1 MKSLILSRLWMLI
14 GIIILTTGQAW
25 AHTTGSTSGSTT
37 TQKVFTS
44 IKELRDGANGKSL
57 SDVVIQ
63 FEATNPAT
71 VVAVMTKQDPDIE
84 DKKFI
89 NSFFIVDNKSS
100 DGYYYGLWVSPNDI
114 KDGYKLPT
122 DLAIGS
128 KFTGAIIGDYSEGTS
143 GIPYFGSIHKT
154 KNIDGTNYST
164 TFHIDNTGV
173 ASADGTKPADY
184 PFNEVKDVYTIANNN
199 PADGNT
205 ATASYGK
212 YLNTIIKVP
221 GTIKKASDNENNTE
235 FYLVQDEKTGTS
247 KADMNNRIYFNSSQL
262 EGINLDDYVG
272 TSGTFEG
279 ILVKRND
286 SESKL
291 IVLKGDFFKV
301 NKIYLDENDAE
312 GRVEYLA
319 SQGAFDG
326 EVDVYVHRTNLVNKA
341 GAWNTICL
349 PFDLTKEEF
358 KNAFGCELTAL
369 AKPTTTSS
377 ETVQQWAGQVNEGV
391 LAFTKLPDTGLTIK
405 AGVPYLMQAS
415 GMQTACL
422 TTIPGAENMEPETLI
437 GKESTYYTHIGE
449 KLISVVPPYEVKASY
464 SDNIVNGDFYFRGL
478 YGRKKY
484 TEDADGKLTTTL
496 IADNG
501 SQKYQYISTAAGN
514 YLKYLPSGSSLQF
527 NGMRAYFYFPNW
539 NAANN
544 NAAQAAN
551 NNTNAKIH
559 VAVMAAST
567 TGISNIPAEEASKQ
581 AEVYNLSGQRVDASY
596 KGIVVRNGRK
606 YLRK

>member
-14 GIIILTTGQAW
+14 SIIILTTGQAW
-25 AHTTGSTSGSTT
+25 ALTTGSTT

-44 IKELRDGANGKSL
+44 IKELRDAAQTISGKTL
-57 SDVVIQ
+57 ADVVIQ
-63 FEATNPAT
+63 FNEAT
-71 VVAVMTKQDPDIE
+71 VVAVMKNEDEKIKPTK
-84 DKKFI
+84 FV
-89 NSFFIVDNKSS
+89 NSFFVVDNSN
-100 DGYYYGLWVSPNDI
+100 YGLWISPNDE
-114 KDGYKLPT
+114 KGKNLFPEWN
-122 DLAIGS
+122 LAIGS
-128 KFTGAIIGDYSEGTS
+128 KITGSIIGDYNEGEK
-143 GIPYFGSIHKT
+143 GMPYFGSLL
-154 KNIDGTNYST
+154 NSVAIDGTSYQT
-164 TFHIDNTGV
+164 TLTINRDGE
-173 ASADGTKPADY
+173 ASGTKKAVFPCTKVD
-184 PFNEVKDVYTIANNN
+184 DVNTIAKNNV
-199 PADGNT
+199 ADGNT
-205 ATASYGK
+205 VNASYGP
-212 YLNTIIKVP
+212 YLNTIIQVP
-221 GTIKKASDNENNTE
+221 GTIKKGTQGEY
-235 FYLVQDEKTGTS
+235 YLVQDENTGTS
-247 KADMNNRIYFNSSQL
+247 TDYKDKRIYFSCSQL
-262 EGINLDDYVG
+262 PNINIDDYVG

-279 ILVKRND
+279 ILIKRND

-319 SQGAFDG
+319 SQGAFDD
-326 EVDVYVHRTNLVNKA
+326 EVDVYVHRTNLVNKD

-349 PFDLTKEEF
+349 PFDLKKDEF
-358 KNAFGCELTAL
+358 QTAFGCTLTAL
-369 AKPTTTSS
+369 AKPTTTSN
-377 ETVQQWAGQVNEGV
+377 ETAQQWAGQVSDKGV
-391 LAFTKLPDTGLTIK
+391 LAFTKLADTDLTIK

-415 GMQTACL
+415 GTQTYCL
-422 TTIPGAENMEPETLI
+422 TTIPGAENMEPKTLM
-437 GKESTYYTHIGE
+437 GQESTYYAHIGE

-464 SDNIVNGDFYFRGL
+464 NDNIVNGDFYFRGL

-496 IADNG
+496 ISDNG

-514 YLKYLPSGSSLQF
+514 YLKYLPSGSTLQF

-539 NAANN
+539 NAENN
-544 NAAQAAN
+544 NKAQAASKN

-567 TGISNIPAEEASKQ
+567 TGISNISAEEASKQ

-596 KGIVVRNGRK
+596 KGIAVRNGRK

>member
-1 MKSLILSRLWMLI
+1 MKRLILSRLWMLI

-25 AHTTGSTSGSTT
+25 AQKATTK
-37 TQKVFTS
+37 KVFTS
-44 IKELRDGANGKSL
+44 IKELRDGANGNTL

-63 FEATNPAT
+63 FNEAT
-71 VVAVMTKQDPDIE
+71 VVAVMKNEDEKIKPTK
-84 DKKFI
+84 FV
-89 NSFFIVDNKSS
+89 NSFFVVDNSN
-100 DGYYYGLWVSPNDI
+100 YGLWISPNDENG
-114 KDGYKLPT
+114 KNLFPEWN
-122 DLAIGS
+122 LAIGS
-128 KFTGAIIGDYSEGTS
+128 KITGSIIGDYNEGEK
-143 GIPYFGSIHKT
+143 GMPYFGSLL
-154 KNIDGTNYST
+154 NSVAIDGTSYQT
-164 TFHIDNTGV
+164 TLTINRDGE
-173 ASADGTKPADY
+173 ASGTKKAVY
-184 PFNEVKDVYTIANNN
+184 PCTKVDDVNTIAKNNV
-199 PADGNT
+199 ADGNT
-205 ATASYGK
+205 VNASYGP
-212 YLNTIIKVP
+212 YLNTIIQVP
-221 GTIKKASDNENNTE
+221 GTIKKGTQGEY
-235 FYLVQDEKTGTS
+235 YLVQDENTGTS
-247 KADMNNRIYFNSSQL
+247 TDYKDKRIYFSCSQL
-262 EGINLDDYVG
+262 PNINIDDYVG

-279 ILVKRND
+279 ILIKRND

-319 SQGAFDG
+319 SQGAFDD
-326 EVDVYVHRTNLVNKA
+326 EVDVYVHRTKLVNTV
-341 GAWNTICL
+341 AWNTICL

-358 KNAFGCELTAL
+358 KTAFGCELTAL
-369 AKPTTTSS
+369 AKPATSD
-377 ETVQQWAGQVNEGV
+377 ETAQQWAGQVSDKGV
-391 LAFTKLPDTGLTIK
+391 LAFTKLPDTKLTIE

-415 GMQTACL
+415 GTQTACL
-422 TTIPGAENMEPETLI
+422 MTIPGAENMEPETL
-437 GKESTYYTHIGE
+437 KKQESTYYAHIGE

-464 SDNIVNGDFYFRGL
+464 SDNIVNGDFFFRGL

-484 TEDADGKLTTTL
+484 TEDADGKLTTTP

-501 SQKYQYISTAAGN
+501 SQKYQYISTAVGN
-514 YLKYLPSGSSLQF
+514 YLKYLPSGSPLQF

-539 NAANN
+539 SKDNN
-544 NAAQAAN
+544 NAAQAASQN

-567 TGISNIPAEEASKQ
+567 TGISNISAEEASKQ

>member
-14 GIIILTTGQAW
+14 GIIILTTGQIVAQ
-25 AHTTGSTSGSTT
+25 TPPTS
-37 TQKVFTS
+37 QKVFTS
-44 IKELRDGANGKSL
+44 IKELRDAAQTNSL
-57 SDVVIQ
+57 KHDDVVVK
-63 FEATNPAT
+63 FDDSNPTT
-71 VVAVMTKQDPDIE
+71 VVAVMKHADPDIKA
-84 DKKFI
+84 DKFV
-89 NSFFIVDNKSS
+89 NSFFIVNKGSDNN
-100 DGYYYGLWVSPNDI
+100 YYGLWVSPNGVYD
-114 KDGYKLPT
+114 KQLFSTWNLK
-122 DLAIGS
+122 IGS
-128 KFTGAIIGDYSEGTS
+128 KITGSIIGDYRENES
-143 GIPYFGSIHKT
+143 GMPYFGSLVNSVKIGDVTYNTSLTVKR
-154 KNIDGTNYST
+154 DGEANET
-164 TFHIDNTGV
+164 TE
-173 ASADGTKPADY
+173 ADY
-184 PFNEVKDVYTIANNN
+184 PYTVVTDVNTIAKNN
-199 PADGNT
+199 AGGNT
-205 ATASYGK
+205 ATASYGP
-212 YLNTIIKVP
+212 YLNTIIRVP
-221 GTIKKASDNENNTE
+221 GTIKKGTNGEY
-235 FYLVQDEKTGTS
+235 YLVQDETTKTDNES
-247 KADMNNRIYFNSSQL
+247 NRIYFNSSQL
-262 EGINLDDYVG
+262 DGINLDDYVG

-279 ILVKRND
+279 ILVKRNG

-319 SQGAFDG
+319 SQGALQDK
-326 EVDVYVHRTNLVNKA
+326 VDVYVHRTKLVNNA

-349 PFDLTKEEF
+349 PFDLTKGEF
-358 KNAFGCELTAL
+358 KTAFGCELIAL
-369 AKPTTTSS
+369 AKPATSD
-377 ETVQQWAGQVNEGV
+377 ETVHQWAGQVNDKGV
-391 LAFTKLPDTGLTIK
+391 LAFTKLPDTDLTIK

-415 GMQTACL
+415 GTQTYCL
-422 TTIPGAENMEPETLI
+422 TTIQGAENMEPETLM
-437 GKESTYYTHIGE
+437 GQESTYYAHIGE

-484 TEDADGKLTTTL
+484 IDGSTETL
-496 IADNG
+496 ISDNG

-514 YLKYLPSGSSLQF
+514 YLKYLPDGSTLQF

-544 NAAQAAN
+544 NAAQPASKN

-567 TGISNIPAEEASKQ
+567 TGISNISAEEASKQ

>member
-1 MKSLILSRLWMLI
+1 MKSLILSRLRMLI
-14 GIIILTTGQAW
+14 SIIILTTGQAW
-25 AHTTGSTSGSTT
+25 AQTAT

-44 IKELRDGANGKSL
+44 IKELRDAAQTNGLKHD
-57 SDVVIQ
+57 DVVVK
-63 FEATNPAT
+63 FDDSNPTT
-71 VVAVMTKQDPDIE
+71 VVAVMKHADPDIKD
-84 DKKFI
+84 DKFV
-89 NSFFIVDNKSS
+89 NSFFIVNKGSDNNF
-100 DGYYYGLWVSPNDI
+100 YGLWVSPNGVYD
-114 KDGYKLPT
+114 KQLFSTWNLK
-122 DLAIGS
+122 IGS
-128 KFTGAIIGDYSEGTS
+128 KITGSIIGDYRENES
-143 GIPYFGSIHKT
+143 GMPYFGSLVNSVKIGDVT
-154 KNIDGTNYST
+154 YNTSLTVNRDDEANET
-164 TFHIDNTGV
+164 TE
-173 ASADGTKPADY
+173 ADY
-184 PFNEVKDVYTIANNN
+184 PYTVVTDVNTIAKNN
-199 PADGNT
+199 AGGNT
-205 ATASYGK
+205 ATASYGP
-212 YLNTIIKVP
+212 YLNTIIRVP
-221 GTIKKASDNENNTE
+221 GTIKKGTNNE
-235 FYLVQDEKTGTS
+235 FYLVQNETTKTDNES
-247 KADMNNRIYFNSSQL
+247 NRIYFNSSQL
-262 EGINLDDYVG
+262 DGINLDDYVG

-279 ILVKRND
+279 ILVKRNQ

-319 SQGAFDG
+319 SQGAFDD
-326 EVDVYVHRTNLVNKA
+326 EVDVYVHRTKLVNTD
-341 GAWNTICL
+341 AWNTICL

-358 KNAFGCELTAL
+358 NNAFGCELTAL

-377 ETVQQWAGQVNEGV
+377 ETAQQWVGQVNNGV
-391 LAFTKLPDTGLTIK
+391 LAFTKLPDTDLTIK

-415 GMQTACL
+415 GTQTYCL
-422 TTIPGAENMEPETLI
+422 TTIQGVENMETETLM
-437 GKESTYYTHIGE
+437 GKESTYYAHIGE

-484 TEDADGKLTTTL
+484 TDGTDGKLTTTL
-496 IADNG
+496 ISDNG

-514 YLKYLPSGSSLQF
+514 YLKYLPKDSPLQF

-539 NAANN
+539 SKDNN

-567 TGISNIPAEEASKQ
+567 TGISNISAEEASKQ

>member
-14 GIIILTTGQAW
+14 SIIILTTGQAW
-25 AHTTGSTSGSTT
+25 AQKATTK
-37 TQKVFTS
+37 KVFTS
-44 IKELRDGANGKSL
+44 IKELRDAAQTNSL
-57 SDVVIQ
+57 KHDDVVVK
-63 FEATNPAT
+63 FDDSNPTT
-71 VVAVMTKQDPDIE
+71 VVAVMKHADPNIKDE
-84 DKKFI
+84 KFI
-89 NSFFIVDNKSS
+89 NSFFIVDNSK
-100 DGYYYGLWVSPNDI
+100 YGLWVSPNGVYD
-114 KDGYKLPT
+114 KQLFSTWNLK
-122 DLAIGS
+122 IGS
-128 KFTGAIIGDYSEGTS
+128 KITGSIIGDYRENES
-143 GIPYFGSIHKT
+143 GMPYFGSLVKSVKIGDVTYNTSLTVKR
-154 KNIDGTNYST
+154 DGEANET
-164 TFHIDNTGV
+164 TEAV
-173 ASADGTKPADY
+173 Y
-184 PFNEVKDVYTIANNN
+184 PVTEVKDVNTIANNN
-199 PADGNT
+199 PKDGNT

-221 GTIKKASDNENNTE
+221 GTIKKASAKNNNTE
-235 FYLVQDEKTGTS
+235 FYLVQDENTGTS
-247 KADMNNRIYFNSSQL
+247 EADMNKRIYFNSSQL
-262 EGINLDDYVG
+262 DGINLDDYVG

-279 ILVKRND
+279 ILVKRNN

-319 SQGAFDG
+319 SQGALDA

-349 PFDLTKEEF
+349 PFDLTKGDF
-358 KNAFGCELTAL
+358 KTAFGCELTAL
-369 AKPTTTSS
+369 AKPTTSD
-377 ETVQQWAGQVNEGV
+377 ETDHQWAGQVNDKGV
-391 LAFTKLPDTGLTIK
+391 LAFTKLPDTELTIK

-415 GMQTACL
+415 GTQTKC
-422 TTIPGAENMEPETLI
+422 TRTIKGSENKTPEDLKDDDPNYYAPV
-437 GKESTYYTHIGE
+437 GKKTITVKS
-449 KLISVVPPYEVKASY
+449 PYEVQASY
-464 SDNIVNGDFYFRGL
+464 SDNIVNGDFFFRGL

-484 TEDADGKLTTTL
+484 TEDADGKLTTTP

-514 YLKYLPSGSSLQF
+514 YLKYLPSGSTLQF

-539 NAANN
+539 SKDNN
-544 NAAQAAN
+544 NAAQAASKN

-567 TGISNIPAEEASKQ
+567 TGISNISAEEASKQ

>member
-1 MKSLILSRLWMLI
+1 MLI

-44 IKELRDGANGKSL
+44 IKELRDAAQTNGLKHD
-57 SDVVIQ
+57 DVVVK
-63 FEATNPAT
+63 FDDSNPTT
-71 VVAVMTKQDPDIE
+71 VVAVMKHADPDIKD
-84 DKKFI
+84 DKFV
-89 NSFFIVDNKSS
+89 NSFFIVNKGSDNN
-100 DGYYYGLWVSPNDI
+100 DYGLWVSPNGVYDEQLFSTWNL
-114 KDGYKLPT
+114 K
-122 DLAIGS
+122 IGS
-128 KFTGAIIGDYSEGTS
+128 QITGYIIGDYRENES
-143 GIPYFGSIHKT
+143 GMPYFGSLVNSVKIGDVT
-154 KNIDGTNYST
+154 YNTSLTVNRKNEANET
-164 TFHIDNTGV
+164 TEAVYPYTEVADVNTV
-173 ASADGTKPADY
+173 SS
-184 PFNEVKDVYTIANNN
+184 
-199 PADGNT
+199 
-205 ATASYGK
+205 SYGK

-221 GTIKKASDNENNTE
+221 GTIKKGTNNE
-235 FYLVQDEKTGTS
+235 FYLVKNETTKTTDES
-247 KADMNNRIYFNSSQL
+247 NRIYFNSSQL
-262 EGINLDDYVG
+262 VGINLDDYVG

-279 ILVKRND
+279 ILVKRKK

-358 KNAFGCELTAL
+358 NNAFGCELTAL

-415 GMQTACL
+415 GTQKYCL
-422 TTIPGAENMEPETLI
+422 ATIQGAESMEPETLI
-437 GKESTYYTHIGE
+437 GKESTYYAHIGE
-449 KLISVVPPYEVKASY
+449 KLITVVPPYEVKASY

-484 TEDADGKLTTTL
+484 TEDADGKLTTTP
-496 IADNG
+496 ISDNG

-539 NAANN
+539 SAENN
-544 NAAQAAN
+544 NAAQAASKN

-567 TGISNIPAEEASKQ
+567 TGISNISAAEASKQ

>member
-1 MKSLILSRLWMLI
+1 MKRLILSRLWMLI
-14 GIIILTTGQAW
+14 GIIILTTGQIVAQ
-25 AHTTGSTSGSTT
+25 TTGGSTT

-71 VVAVMTKQDPDIE
+71 VVAVMTKHDPDIE

-173 ASADGTKPADY
+173 ASADGTKPAVY

-199 PADGNT
+199 PDDGNT

-221 GTIKKASDNENNTE
+221 GTIKKGTNNE
-235 FYLVQDEKTGTS
+235 FYLVQNETTKTTDES
-247 KADMNNRIYFNSSQL
+247 NRIYFNSSQL
-262 EGINLDDYVG
+262 EGINLEDYVG

-279 ILVKRND
+279 ILVKRNK

-312 GRVEYLA
+312 GRVEYLVQ
-319 SQGAFDG
+319 QGALQDK
-326 EVDVYVHRTNLVNKA
+326 VDVYVHRTKLVNNA

-358 KNAFGCELTAL
+358 KTAFGCELIAL
-369 AKPTTTSS
+369 AKPATSD
-377 ETVQQWAGQVNEGV
+377 ETVQQWAGQVSDKGV
-391 LAFTKLPDTGLTIK
+391 LAFTKLPNTELTIK

-415 GMQTACL
+415 GTQTACL
-422 TTIPGAENMEPETLI
+422 TTIQGSENMEPETLMS
-437 GKESTYYTHIGE
+437 KESTYYAHIGE
-449 KLISVVPPYEVKASY
+449 KLITVVPPYEVKASY

-484 TEDADGKLTTTL
+484 TDGTDGKLTTTL
-496 IADNG
+496 ISDNG

-544 NAAQAAN
+544 NAAQTASKN

-567 TGISNIPAEEASKQ
+567 TGISNISAEEASKQ
-581 AEVYNLSGQRVDASY
+581 AEVFNLSGQRVDASY

>member
-14 GIIILTTGQAW
+14 SIIILTTGQAW
-25 AHTTGSTSGSTT
+25 ALTTGSTT

-44 IKELRDGANGKSL
+44 IKELRDAAQTNGQKH
-57 SDVVIQ
+57 DNVVVK
-63 FEATNPAT
+63 FDDSNPTT
-71 VVAVMTKQDPDIE
+71 VVAVMKHADPDIKD
-84 DKKFI
+84 DKFV
-89 NSFFIVDNKSS
+89 NSFFIVNKGSDNN
-100 DGYYYGLWVSPNDI
+100 YYGLWVSPNGVYD
-114 KDGYKLPT
+114 KQLFSTWNLK
-122 DLAIGS
+122 IGS
-128 KFTGAIIGDYSEGTS
+128 KITGSIIGDYRENES
-143 GIPYFGSIHKT
+143 GMPYFGSLVKSVKIGDVTYNTSLTVKR
-154 KNIDGTNYST
+154 DGEANET
-164 TFHIDNTGV
+164 TEAV
-173 ASADGTKPADY
+173 Y
-184 PFNEVKDVYTIANNN
+184 PVTEVKDVNTIANNN
-199 PADGNT
+199 PKDGNT

-221 GTIKKASDNENNTE
+221 GTIKKGTQGEY
-235 FYLVQDEKTGTS
+235 YLVQDENTGTGTDY
-247 KADMNNRIYFNSSQL
+247 KDKRIYFNSSQL
-262 EGINLDDYVG
+262 DGINLDDYVG

-312 GRVEYLA
+312 GRVEYLVQ
-319 SQGAFDG
+319 QGALKDK
-326 EVDVYVHRTNLVNKA
+326 VDVYVHRTNLVNKA

-349 PFDLTKEEF
+349 PFDLKKDEF
-358 KNAFGCELTAL
+358 QTAFGCELTAL
-369 AKPTTTSS
+369 AKPATSD
-377 ETVQQWAGQVNEGV
+377 ETVHQWAGLVNDKGV
-391 LAFTKLPDTGLTIK
+391 LAFTKLPDRDLTIR

-415 GMQTACL
+415 GTQTACL
-422 TTIPGAENMEPETLI
+422 KTIPGAENMEPETL
-437 GKESTYYTHIGE
+437 KKQESTYYAHIGE

-464 SDNIVNGDFYFRGL
+464 NDNIVNGDFYFRGL

-484 TEDADGKLTTTL
+484 TEDADGKLTTTP

-514 YLKYLPSGSSLQF
+514 YLKYLPSGSELQF

-539 NAANN
+539 NAENN
-544 NAAQAAN
+544 NAAQAASKN

-567 TGISNIPAEEASKQ
+567 TGISNISAEEASKQ

>member
-1 MKSLILSRLWMLI
+1 MKRLILSRLWMLI
-14 GIIILTTGQAW
+14 SIIILTTGQAW
-25 AHTTGSTSGSTT
+25 AQTTEPTT
-37 TQKVFTS
+37 TQRVFTS
-44 IKELRDGANGKSL
+44 IKELRDGAQTNGNQHD
-57 SDVVIQ
+57 DVVVK
-63 FEATNPAT
+63 FEDSNPAT
-71 VVAVMTKQDPDIE
+71 VVAVMKNSEKDYDDE
-84 DKKFI
+84 KFV
-89 NSFFIVDNKSS
+89 NSFFIVDKSN
-100 DGYYYGLWVSPNDI
+100 YGLWVSPKGVYDKNLFATWNL
-114 KDGYKLPT
+114 K
-122 DLAIGS
+122 IGS
-128 KFTGAIIGDYSEGTS
+128 KITGSIIGDYRQNDS
-143 GIPYFGSIHKT
+143 GMPYFGSLLKSVKIGEISYQT
-154 KNIDGTNYST
+154 ALTINRDGE
-164 TFHIDNTGV
+164 
-173 ASADGTKPADY
+173 ASGTKEAVY
-184 PFNEVKDVYTIANNN
+184 PCTKVDDVNTIAKNND
-199 PADGNT
+199 A
-205 ATASYGK
+205 ASYGP
-212 YLNTIIKVP
+212 YLNTIIQVP
-221 GTIKKASDNENNTE
+221 GTIKKGTNNEY
-235 FYLVQDEKTGTS
+235 YLVQDENTGTGTDYED
-247 KADMNNRIYFNSSQL
+247 KRIYFSCSQL
-262 EGINLDDYVG
+262 PNINIDDYVG

-279 ILVKRND
+279 ILIKRKD

-291 IVLKGDFFKV
+291 IVLKDNFFKV
-301 NKIYLDENDAE
+301 KKIYLDENDEE
-312 GRVEYLA
+312 GRVEYLVQ
-319 SQGAFDG
+319 QGAFDG
-326 EVDVYVHRTNLVNKA
+326 EVDVYVHRTKLVNNA

-358 KNAFGCELTAL
+358 KTAFGCELTAL

-377 ETVQQWAGQVNEGV
+377 ETVHQWAGQVSDKGV
-391 LAFTKLPDTGLTIK
+391 LAFTKLPDTDLTIK

-415 GMQTACL
+415 GTQTACL
-422 TTIPGAENMEPETLI
+422 TTIPGAENMEPETLM
-437 GKESTYYTHIGE
+437 KQELTYYAPVGKKTITV
-449 KLISVVPPYEVKASY
+449 KSPYEVKASY

-514 YLKYLPSGSSLQF
+514 YLKYLPSGSPLQF

-544 NAAQAAN
+544 NAAQAASKN

>member
-25 AHTTGSTSGSTT
+25 AQTATT
-37 TQKVFTS
+37 TKVFTS

-71 VVAVMTKQDPDIE
+71 VVAVMTKHDTDITDD
-84 DKKFI
+84 DKFL
-89 NSFFIVDNKSS
+89 NSFFIVNKGSDDN
-100 DGYYYGLWVSPNDI
+100 YYGLWVSPNDI

-122 DLAIGS
+122 NLAIGS

-143 GIPYFGSIHKT
+143 KIPYFGSIHKT
-154 KNIDGTNYST
+154 KDIGGTNYST
-164 TFHIDNTGV
+164 TFDIDNTGV

-184 PFNEVKDVYTIANNN
+184 PFTEVKDVYTIANNS
-199 PADGNT
+199 AGGNT

-221 GTIKKASDNENNTE
+221 GTIKKGTNNE
-235 FYLVQDEKTGTS
+235 FYLVQNETTS
-247 KADMNNRIYFNSSQL
+247 TTDSQNRIYFNSSQL
-262 EGINLDDYVG
+262 DGINLDDYVG
-272 TSGTFEG
+272 TSGIFEG
-279 ILVKRND
+279 ILVKRNK

-312 GRVEYLA
+312 GRVEYLVQ
-319 SQGAFDG
+319 QGALQDK
-326 EVDVYVHRTNLVNKA
+326 VDVYVHRTKLVNNA

-358 KNAFGCELTAL
+358 KTAFGCELIAL
-369 AKPTTTSS
+369 AKPATSD
-377 ETVQQWAGQVNEGV
+377 ETVHQWAGQVNDKGV
-391 LAFTKLPDTGLTIK
+391 LAFTKLPDTDLTIK

-415 GMQTACL
+415 GTQTYCL
-422 TTIPGAENMEPETLI
+422 TTIQGAENMEPETLM
-437 GKESTYYTHIGE
+437 GQESTYYAHIGE

-496 IADNG
+496 ISDNG

-514 YLKYLPSGSSLQF
+514 YLKYLPSGSTLQF

-539 NAANN
+539 NAENN
-544 NAAQAAN
+544 NAAQTASKN

-567 TGISNIPAEEASKQ
+567 TGISNISAEEASKQ

>member
-1 MKSLILSRLWMLI
+1 MKRLVLSRLWMLI

-25 AHTTGSTSGSTT
+25 AQTATT
-37 TQKVFTS
+37 TKVFTS
-44 IKELRDGANGKSL
+44 IKELRDAAQTNGLKHD
-57 SDVVIQ
+57 DVVVK
-63 FEATNPAT
+63 FDDSNPTT
-71 VVAVMTKQDPDIE
+71 VVAVMKHADPDIKD
-84 DKKFI
+84 DKFV
-89 NSFFIVDNKSS
+89 NSFFIVNKGSDNN
-100 DGYYYGLWVSPNDI
+100 YYGLWVSPNGVYD
-114 KDGYKLPT
+114 KQLFSTWNLK
-122 DLAIGS
+122 IGS
-128 KFTGAIIGDYSEGTS
+128 KITGSIIGDYRENES
-143 GIPYFGSIHKT
+143 GMPYFGSLVKSVKIGDVTYNTSLTVNRVGEANETTEAVYPYT
-154 KNIDGTNYST
+154 KVADV
-164 TFHIDNTGV
+164 NTV
-173 ASADGTKPADY
+173 SS
-184 PFNEVKDVYTIANNN
+184 
-199 PADGNT
+199 
-205 ATASYGK
+205 SYGK

-221 GTIKKASDNENNTE
+221 GTIKKGTNNE
-235 FYLVQDEKTGTS
+235 FYLVQNETTKTTDES
-247 KADMNNRIYFNSSQL
+247 NRIYFNSSQL
-262 EGINLDDYVG
+262 DGINLDDYVG

-279 ILVKRND
+279 ILVKRID

-312 GRVEYLA
+312 GRVEYLVQ
-319 SQGAFDG
+319 QGALQDK
-326 EVDVYVHRTNLVNKA
+326 VDVYVHRTKLVNNA

-369 AKPTTTSS
+369 AKPATSD
-377 ETVQQWAGQVNEGV
+377 ETVHQWTGQVSDKGV
-391 LAFTKLPDTGLTIK
+391 LAFTKLPDTDLTIK

-415 GMQTACL
+415 GTQTYCL
-422 TTIPGAENMEPETLI
+422 TTIQGAENMEPETLI
-437 GKESTYYTHIGE
+437 GKESTYYAHIGE
-449 KLISVVPPYEVKASY
+449 KLITVVPPYEVKASY

-484 TEDADGKLTTTL
+484 IDGSATTP
-496 IADNG
+496 ISDNG

-514 YLKYLPSGSSLQF
+514 YLKYLPSGSPLQF

-544 NAAQAAN
+544 NAAQAASKN

-567 TGISNIPAEEASKQ
+567 TGISNISAEEASKQ

>member
-1 MKSLILSRLWMLI
+1 MKRLILSRLWMLI
-14 GIIILTTGQAW
+14 SIIILTTGQIVAQ
-25 AHTTGSTSGSTT
+25 TPQTS
-37 TQKVFTS
+37 QKVFTS
-44 IKELRDGANGKSL
+44 IKELRDAAQTNSL
-57 SDVVIQ
+57 KHDDVVVK
-63 FEATNPAT
+63 FDDSNPTT
-71 VVAVMTKQDPDIE
+71 VVAVMKHADPDIKA
-84 DKKFI
+84 DKFV
-89 NSFFIVDNKSS
+89 NSFFIVNKGSDNN
-100 DGYYYGLWVSPNDI
+100 YYGLWVSPNGVYD
-114 KDGYKLPT
+114 KQLFSTWNLK
-122 DLAIGS
+122 IGS
-128 KFTGAIIGDYSEGTS
+128 KITGSIIGDYRENES
-143 GIPYFGSIHKT
+143 GMPYFGSLVNSVKIGDVTYNTSLTVKR
-154 KNIDGTNYST
+154 DGEVNET
-164 TFHIDNTGV
+164 TE
-173 ASADGTKPADY
+173 ADY
-184 PFNEVKDVYTIANNN
+184 PYTVVTDVNTIAKNN
-199 PADGNT
+199 AGGNT
-205 ATASYGK
+205 ATASYGP
-212 YLNTIIKVP
+212 YLNTIIRVP
-221 GTIKKASDNENNTE
+221 GTIKKGTNGEY
-235 FYLVQDEKTGTS
+235 YLVQDETTKTDNES
-247 KADMNNRIYFNSSQL
+247 NRIYFNSSQL
-262 EGINLDDYVG
+262 DGINLDDYVG

-279 ILVKRND
+279 ILVKRNG

-319 SQGAFDG
+319 SQGALQDK
-326 EVDVYVHRTNLVNKA
+326 VDVYVHRTKLVNNA

-349 PFDLTKEEF
+349 PFDLTKGEF
-358 KNAFGCELTAL
+358 KTAFGCELIAL
-369 AKPTTTSS
+369 AKPATSD
-377 ETVQQWAGQVNEGV
+377 ETVHQWAGQVNDKGV
-391 LAFTKLPDTGLTIK
+391 LAFTKLPDTDLTIK

-415 GMQTACL
+415 GTQTYCL
-422 TTIPGAENMEPETLI
+422 TTIQGAENMEPETLM
-437 GKESTYYTHIGE
+437 GQESTYYAHIGE

-484 TEDADGKLTTTL
+484 IDGSTETL
-496 IADNG
+496 ISDNG

-514 YLKYLPSGSSLQF
+514 YLKYLPDGSTLQF

-544 NAAQAAN
+544 NAAQAASKN

-567 TGISNIPAEEASKQ
+567 TGISNISAEEASKQ

>member
-25 AHTTGSTSGSTT
+25 AQTAT

-44 IKELRDGANGKSL
+44 IKDLRDAAQSAAKKL
-57 SDVVIQ
+57 DDVVIQ
-63 FEATNPAT
+63 FDNSNPAT
-71 VVAVMTKQDPDIE
+71 VVAVMTNEDPDV
-84 DKKFI
+84 KKEKFV
-89 NSFFIVDNKSS
+89 NSFFIVDKSN
-100 DGYYYGLWVSPNDI
+100 YGLWVSPNGVYDTNLFSTWNL
-114 KDGYKLPT
+114 K
-122 DLAIGS
+122 IGS
-128 KFTGAIIGDYSEGTS
+128 KITGSIIGDYRENES
-143 GIPYFGSIHKT
+143 GMPYFGSLVNSVKIGDVTYNTSLTVKR
-154 KNIDGTNYST
+154 DGEANET
-164 TFHIDNTGV
+164 TE
-173 ASADGTKPADY
+173 ADY
-184 PFNEVKDVYTIANNN
+184 PYTVVTDVNTIAKNN
-199 PADGNT
+199 AGGNT
-205 ATASYGK
+205 ATASYGP
-212 YLNTIIKVP
+212 YLNTIIRVP
-221 GTIKKASDNENNTE
+221 GTIKKGTNNE
-235 FYLVQDEKTGTS
+235 FYLVQNETTKTDNES
-247 KADMNNRIYFNSSQL
+247 NRIYFNSSQL
-262 EGINLDDYVG
+262 DGINLDDYVG

-279 ILVKRND
+279 ILVKRNQ

-312 GRVEYLA
+312 GRVEYLVQ
-319 SQGAFDG
+319 QGALQDK
-326 EVDVYVHRTNLVNKA
+326 VDVYVHRTKLVNNA

-358 KNAFGCELTAL
+358 KTAFGCELTAL
-369 AKPTTTSS
+369 AKPATSA
-377 ETVQQWAGQVNEGV
+377 ETVHQWTGQVSDKGV
-391 LAFTKLPDTGLTIK
+391 LAFTKLPDTELAIK

-415 GMQTACL
+415 GTQTACL
-422 TTIPGAENMEPETLI
+422 KTIPGAENMEPETLM
-437 GKESTYYTHIGE
+437 KQELTYYAPVGKKTITV
-449 KLISVVPPYEVKASY
+449 KSPYEVKASY

-514 YLKYLPSGSSLQF
+514 YLKYLPKNSTLQF

-544 NAAQAAN
+544 NAAQAASKN

-567 TGISNIPAEEASKQ
+567 TGISNISAEEASKP

-596 KGIVVRNGRK
+596 KGIVVRNGKK
-606 YLRK
+606 YLCK

>member
-1 MKSLILSRLWMLI
+1 MKRLILSRLWMLI

-25 AHTTGSTSGSTT
+25 AQTASGSTT

-71 VVAVMTKQDPDIE
+71 VVAVMTKHDTDITDD
-84 DKKFI
+84 DKFL
-89 NSFFIVDNKSS
+89 NSFFIVNKGSDDN
-100 DGYYYGLWVSPNDI
+100 YYGLWVSPNDI

-122 DLAIGS
+122 NLAIGS

-143 GIPYFGSIHKT
+143 KIPYFGSIHKT
-154 KNIDGTNYST
+154 KDIGGTNYST
-164 TFHIDNTGV
+164 TFDIDNTGV

-184 PFNEVKDVYTIANNN
+184 PFTEVKDVYTIANNS
-199 PADGNT
+199 AGGNT

-221 GTIKKASDNENNTE
+221 GTIKKGTNNE
-235 FYLVQDEKTGTS
+235 FYLVQNETTS
-247 KADMNNRIYFNSSQL
+247 TTDSQNRIYFNSSQL
-262 EGINLDDYVG
+262 DGINLDDYVG
-272 TSGTFEG
+272 TSGIFEG
-279 ILVKRND
+279 ILVKRNK

-312 GRVEYLA
+312 GRVEYLVQ
-319 SQGAFDG
+319 QGALQDK
-326 EVDVYVHRTNLVNKA
+326 VDVYVHRTKLVNNA

-349 PFDLTKEEF
+349 PFDLTKEDF
-358 KNAFGCELTAL
+358 KTAFGCELTAL
-369 AKPTTTSS
+369 AKPATSD
-377 ETVQQWAGQVNEGV
+377 ETVHQWVGQVSDKGV
-391 LAFTKLPDTGLTIK
+391 LAFTKLLDTDLTIK

-422 TTIPGAENMEPETLI
+422 TTIQGSENMEPETLI
-437 GKESTYYTHIGE
+437 GKESTYYAHIGE

-496 IADNG
+496 ISDNG

-514 YLKYLPSGSSLQF
+514 YLKYLPSGSTLQL

-567 TGISNIPAEEASKQ
+567 TGISNISAAEASKQ

>member
-25 AHTTGSTSGSTT
+25 AQT
-37 TQKVFTS
+37 TQVFTS
-44 IKELRDGANGKSL
+44 IKKLRDAAQTNSDKKHD
-57 SDVVIQ
+57 DVVVK
-63 FEATNPAT
+63 FEDSNPAT
-71 VVAVMTKQDPDIE
+71 VVAVMKNSEKDYDDE
-84 DKKFI
+84 KFV
-89 NSFFIVDNKSS
+89 NSFFIVDNSN
-100 DGYYYGLWVSPNDI
+100 YGLWVSPKGVYDKNLFTTWNL
-114 KDGYKLPT
+114 K
-122 DLAIGS
+122 IGT
-128 KFTGAIIGDYSEGTS
+128 KITGSIIGDYRQNDS
-143 GIPYFGSIHKT
+143 GMPYFGSLLKSVKIGET
-154 KNIDGTNYST
+154 SYQTALTINRDGE
-164 TFHIDNTGV
+164 
-173 ASADGTKPADY
+173 ASKDGTKKADY
-184 PFNEVKDVYTIANNN
+184 PCIKVDDVNTIAKNND
-199 PADGNT
+199 A
-205 ATASYGK
+205 ASYGP
-212 YLNTIIKVP
+212 YLNTIIQVP
-221 GTIKKASDNENNTE
+221 GTIKKGTNNEY
-235 FYLVQDEKTGTS
+235 YLVEDENTGTGTDYED
-247 KADMNNRIYFNSSQL
+247 KRIYFSCSQL
-262 EGINLDDYVG
+262 PNINIDDYVG

-279 ILVKRND
+279 ILIKRKD
-286 SESKL
+286 SEAKL

-301 NKIYLDENDAE
+301 NKIYLDENDEE

-319 SQGAFDG
+319 SQGALDG
-326 EVDVYVHRTNLVNKA
+326 EVKVYVHRTKLVSNE

-349 PFDLTKEEF
+349 PFDLTKDEF
-358 KNAFGCELTAL
+358 YNAFGCTLTAL
-369 AKPTTTSS
+369 AKPTTSDES
-377 ETVQQWAGQVNEGV
+377 AHQWTGQVSDKGV
-391 LAFTKLPDTGLTIK
+391 LAFTKLPDTDLTIK

-422 TTIPGAENMEPETLI
+422 TTIQGSENMEPETLM
-437 GKESTYYTHIGE
+437 KQELTYYA
-449 KLISVVPPYEVKASY
+449 SVGKKTITVKSPYEVKASY
-464 SDNIVNGDFYFRGL
+464 NDNIVNGDFYYRGL

-514 YLKYLPSGSSLQF
+514 YLKYLPKNSTLQF

-544 NAAQAAN
+544 NAAQAASKN

-567 TGISNIPAEEASKQ
+567 TGISNISAEEASKP

-596 KGIVVRNGRK
+596 KGIVVRNDRK

>member
-1 MKSLILSRLWMLI
+1 MKRLILSRLWMLI

-25 AHTTGSTSGSTT
+25 AQTASGSTT

-71 VVAVMTKQDPDIE
+71 VVAVMTKHDTDITDD
-84 DKKFI
+84 DKFL
-89 NSFFIVDNKSS
+89 NSFFIVNKGSDDN
-100 DGYYYGLWVSPNDI
+100 YYGLWVSPNDI

-122 DLAIGS
+122 NLAIGS

-143 GIPYFGSIHKT
+143 KIPYFGSIHKT
-154 KNIDGTNYST
+154 MDIGGTNYST
-164 TFHIDNTGV
+164 TFNIDHSGE
-173 ASADGTKPADY
+173 ASADGTKPASY
-184 PFNEVKDVYTIANNN
+184 PVTPVDVNTIA
-199 PADGNT
+199 
-205 ATASYGK
+205 ASYGP
-212 YLNTIIKVP
+212 YLNTIIQVP
-221 GTIKKASDNENNTE
+221 GTIKKGTQGEY
-235 FYLVQDEKTGTS
+235 YLVKDETTDWQDTT
-247 KADMNNRIYFNSSQL
+247 NRIYFNSSQL
-262 EGINLDDYVG
+262 DINLDDYVG
-272 TSGTFEG
+272 TSGIFEG
-279 ILVKRND
+279 ILIKRTD
-286 SESKL
+286 SGSKL

-312 GRVEYLA
+312 GRVEYLVQ
-319 SQGAFDG
+319 QGALKDK
-326 EVDVYVHRTNLVNKA
+326 VDVYVHRTNLVNNA

-358 KNAFGCELTAL
+358 KKAFGCELTAL
-369 AKPTTTSS
+369 AKPATSD
-377 ETVQQWAGQVNEGV
+377 ETDHQWAGQVNDKGV
-391 LAFTKLPDTGLTIK
+391 LAFTKLPDTKLTIK

-415 GMQTACL
+415 GTQTACL
-422 TTIPGAENMEPETLI
+422 TTISGAENMEPETLM
-437 GKESTYYTHIGE
+437 KQESTYYAHIGE
-449 KLISVVPPYEVKASY
+449 KLISVVPPYEVTASY
-464 SDNIVNGDFYFRGL
+464 SDNIVNGDFFFRGL

-484 TEDADGKLTTTL
+484 TEDADGKLTTTP

-514 YLKYLPSGSSLQF
+514 YLKYLPSGSELQF

-544 NAAQAAN
+544 NAAQPASKN

-559 VAVMAAST
+559 VGVMAAST
-567 TGISNIPAEEASKQ
+567 TGISNISAEEASKQ

>member
-1 MKSLILSRLWMLI
+1 MKRLILSRLWMLI

-25 AHTTGSTSGSTT
+25 AQTAGSTSGSTT

-44 IKELRDGANGKSL
+44 IKELRDAAQTNGLKHD
-57 SDVVIQ
+57 DVVVK
-63 FEATNPAT
+63 FDDSNPTT
-71 VVAVMTKQDPDIE
+71 VVAVMKHADPDIKD
-84 DKKFI
+84 DKFV
-89 NSFFIVDNKSS
+89 NSFFIVNKGSDNNF
-100 DGYYYGLWVSPNDI
+100 YGLWVSPNGVYD
-114 KDGYKLPT
+114 KQLFSTWNLK
-122 DLAIGS
+122 IGS
-128 KFTGAIIGDYSEGTS
+128 KITGSIIGDYRENES
-143 GIPYFGSIHKT
+143 GMPYFGSLVNSVKIGDVT
-154 KNIDGTNYST
+154 YNTSLTVNRDDEANET
-164 TFHIDNTGV
+164 TEAV
-173 ASADGTKPADY
+173 Y
-184 PFNEVKDVYTIANNN
+184 PYTVVKDV
-199 PADGNT
+199 NT
-205 ATASYGK
+205 VSSSYGP
-212 YLNTIIKVP
+212 YLNTIIRVP
-221 GTIKKASDNENNTE
+221 GTIKKGTNNE
-235 FYLVQDEKTGTS
+235 FYLVQKETTS
-247 KADMNNRIYFNSSQL
+247 TTDSQNRIYFNSSQL
-262 EGINLDDYVG
+262 DGINLDDYVG

-279 ILVKRND
+279 ILVKRKD

-312 GRVEYLA
+312 GRVEYLVQ
-319 SQGAFDG
+319 QGALQDK
-326 EVDVYVHRTNLVNKA
+326 VDVYVHRTNLVNKA

-349 PFDLTKEEF
+349 PFDLKKEEF

-415 GMQTACL
+415 GTQTYCL
-422 TTIPGAENMEPETLI
+422 TTIQGAENMEPETLM
-437 GKESTYYTHIGE
+437 GQESTYYAHIGE

-464 SDNIVNGDFYFRGL
+464 NDNIVNGDFYYRGL

-514 YLKYLPSGSSLQF
+514 YLKYLPKNSTLQF

-544 NAAQAAN
+544 NAAQAASKN

-567 TGISNIPAEEASKQ
+567 TGISNISAEEASKP

>member
-14 GIIILTTGQAW
+14 GIIILTTGQIVAQ
-25 AHTTGSTSGSTT
+25 TPPTS
-37 TQKVFTS
+37 QKVFTS
-44 IKELRDGANGKSL
+44 IKELRDAAQTKSL
-57 SDVVIQ
+57 KHDDVVVK
-63 FEATNPAT
+63 FDDSNPTT
-71 VVAVMTKQDPDIE
+71 VVAVMKHADPDIKD
-84 DKKFI
+84 DKFV
-89 NSFFIVDNKSS
+89 NSFFIVNKGSDNN
-100 DGYYYGLWVSPNDI
+100 DYGLWVSPNGVYDEQLFSTWNL
-114 KDGYKLPT
+114 K
-122 DLAIGS
+122 IGS
-128 KFTGAIIGDYSEGTS
+128 QITGYIIGDYRENES
-143 GIPYFGSIHKT
+143 GMPYFGSLVNSVKIGDVT
-154 KNIDGTNYST
+154 YNTSLTVNRKNEANET
-164 TFHIDNTGV
+164 TEAVYPYTEVADVNTV
-173 ASADGTKPADY
+173 SS
-184 PFNEVKDVYTIANNN
+184 
-199 PADGNT
+199 
-205 ATASYGK
+205 SYGK

-221 GTIKKASDNENNTE
+221 GTIKKGTNNE
-235 FYLVQDEKTGTS
+235 FYLVKNETTKTTDES
-247 KADMNNRIYFNSSQL
+247 NRIYFNSSQL
-262 EGINLDDYVG
+262 VGINLDDYVG

-279 ILVKRND
+279 ILVKRKK

-358 KNAFGCELTAL
+358 NNAFGCELTAL

-415 GMQTACL
+415 GTQKYCL
-422 TTIPGAENMEPETLI
+422 ATIQGAESMEPETLI
-437 GKESTYYTHIGE
+437 GKESTYYAHIGE
-449 KLISVVPPYEVKASY
+449 KLITVVPPYEVKASY

-484 TEDADGKLTTTL
+484 TEDADGKLTTTP
-496 IADNG
+496 ISDNG

-539 NAANN
+539 SAENN
-544 NAAQAAN
+544 NAAQAASKN

-567 TGISNIPAEEASKQ
+567 TGISNISAAEASKQ

>member
-37 TQKVFTS
+37 TQKVFSS

-71 VVAVMTKQDPDIE
+71 VVAVMTKHDTDITDD
-84 DKKFI
+84 DKFL
-89 NSFFIVDNKSS
+89 NSFFIVNKGSNDN
-100 DGYYYGLWVSPNDI
+100 YYGLWVSPNDI

-122 DLAIGS
+122 NLAIGS

-143 GIPYFGSIHKT
+143 KIPYFGSIHKT
-154 KNIDGTNYST
+154 KDIGGTNYST
-164 TFHIDNTGV
+164 TFDIDNTGV

-184 PFNEVKDVYTIANNN
+184 PFTEVKDVYTIANNS
-199 PADGNT
+199 AGGNT
-205 ATASYGK
+205 ATASYGP
-212 YLNTIIKVP
+212 YLNTIIQVP
-221 GTIKKASDNENNTE
+221 GTIKKGTNNE
-235 FYLVQDEKTGTS
+235 FYLVQNETTKTTDES
-247 KADMNNRIYFNSSQL
+247 NRIYFNSSQL
-262 EGINLDDYVG
+262 EGINLEDYVG

-279 ILVKRND
+279 ILVKRNK

-312 GRVEYLA
+312 GRVEYLVQ
-319 SQGAFDG
+319 QGALQDK
-326 EVDVYVHRTNLVNKA
+326 VDVYVHRTNLVNKA

-369 AKPTTTSS
+369 AKPATSD
-377 ETVQQWAGQVNEGV
+377 ETVHQWAGQVNDKGV
-391 LAFTKLPDTGLTIK
+391 LAFTKLPDTDLTIK

-415 GMQTACL
+415 GTQTYCL
-422 TTIPGAENMEPETLI
+422 TTIQGSENMEPETLM
-437 GKESTYYTHIGE
+437 GQESTYYAHIGE
-449 KLISVVPPYEVKASY
+449 KLITVVPPYEVKASY

-484 TEDADGKLTTTL
+484 IDGSAT
-496 IADNG
+496 IPISDNG

-514 YLKYLPSGSSLQF
+514 YLKYLPSGSTLQF

-544 NAAQAAN
+544 NAAQAASKN

-567 TGISNIPAEEASKQ
+567 TGISNISAEEASKQ

>member
-25 AHTTGSTSGSTT
+25 ALTTGATT
-37 TQKVFTS
+37 TQRVFTS
-44 IKELRDGANGKSL
+44 IEQIRDVAQSNNQKHQ
-57 SDVVIQ
+57 DVVIQ
-63 FEATNPAT
+63 FDATNPAI
-71 VVAVMTKQDPDIE
+71 VVAVMKHADPDIKDE
-84 DKKFI
+84 KFI
-89 NSFFIVDNKSS
+89 NSFFIVDNSK
-100 DGYYYGLWVSPNDI
+100 YGLWVSPYNID
-114 KDGYKLPT
+114 KGFSLPS
-122 DLAIGS
+122 DLAVGS
-128 KFTGAIIGDYSEGTS
+128 KITGSIIGDYNEGES
-143 GIPYFGSIHKT
+143 GMVYFGAIHKT
-154 KNIDGTNYST
+154 KDIDGTTYKTSLT
-164 TFHIDNTGV
+164 VDHSGE
-173 ASADGTKPADY
+173 ASADGTKPAVY
-184 PFNEVKDVYTIANNN
+184 PFTEVKDVYTIANNN
-199 PADGNT
+199 PTDGNT

-221 GTIKKASDNENNTE
+221 GTIKKASDKNNNTE
-235 FYLVQDEKTGTS
+235 FYLVQDENTGTS
-247 KADMNNRIYFNSSQL
+247 EADMNKRIYFNSSQL
-262 EGINLDDYVG
+262 DGINLDDYVG

-279 ILVKRND
+279 ILVKRNK

-312 GRVEYLA
+312 GRVEYLVQ
-319 SQGAFDG
+319 QGALKDK
-326 EVDVYVHRTNLVNKA
+326 VDVYVHRTNLVNKD

-349 PFDLTKEEF
+349 PFDLTKNEF
-358 KNAFGCELTAL
+358 YNAFGCELTAL
-369 AKPTTTSS
+369 AKPKTTSS
-377 ETVQQWAGQVNEGV
+377 ETAQQWAGQVNEGV
-391 LAFTKLPDTGLTIK
+391 LAFTKLPDTELTIK

-415 GMQTACL
+415 GTQTACL
-422 TTIPGAENMEPETLI
+422 TTISGAENMEPEALM
-437 GKESTYYTHIGE
+437 GKESTYYAHIGE

-464 SDNIVNGDFYFRGL
+464 SDNIVNGDFFFRGL

-496 IADNG
+496 ISDNG

-514 YLKYLPSGSSLQF
+514 YLKYLPSGSTLQF

-544 NAAQAAN
+544 NAAQAASKN

-567 TGISNIPAEEASKQ
+567 TGISNISAEEASKQ

>member
-1 MKSLILSRLWMLI
+1 MKSLILSRLWMQI

-25 AHTTGSTSGSTT
+25 AQPTT
-37 TQKVFTS
+37 TTKVFTS
-44 IKELRDGANGKSL
+44 IKELRDAAQTNGLKHD
-57 SDVVIQ
+57 DVVVK
-63 FEATNPAT
+63 FDDSNPTT
-71 VVAVMTKQDPDIE
+71 VVAVMKHADPDIKD
-84 DKKFI
+84 DKFV
-89 NSFFIVDNKSS
+89 NSFFIVNKGSDNN
-100 DGYYYGLWVSPNDI
+100 YYGLWVSPNGVYD
-114 KDGYKLPT
+114 KQLFSTWNLK
-122 DLAIGS
+122 IGS
-128 KFTGAIIGDYSEGTS
+128 KITGSIIGDYRENES
-143 GIPYFGSIHKT
+143 GMPYFGSLVKSVKIGDVTYNTSLTVNRVGEANETTEAVYPYT
-154 KNIDGTNYST
+154 KVADV
-164 TFHIDNTGV
+164 NTV
-173 ASADGTKPADY
+173 SS
-184 PFNEVKDVYTIANNN
+184 
-199 PADGNT
+199 
-205 ATASYGK
+205 SYGK

-221 GTIKKASDNENNTE
+221 GTIKKGTNNE
-235 FYLVQDEKTGTS
+235 FYLVQNETTKTTDES
-247 KADMNNRIYFNSSQL
+247 NRIYFNSSQL
-262 EGINLDDYVG
+262 DGINLDDYVG

-279 ILVKRND
+279 ILVKRID

-301 NKIYLDENDAE
+301 NKIYLDENDAD
-312 GRVEYLA
+312 GRVEYLVQ
-319 SQGAFDG
+319 QGALDG
-326 EVDVYVHRTNLVNKA
+326 KVDVYVHRTKLVNNA

-358 KNAFGCELTAL
+358 KTAFGCELTAL
-369 AKPTTTSS
+369 AKPATSD
-377 ETVQQWAGQVNEGV
+377 ETVHQWTGQVSDKGV
-391 LAFTKLPDTGLTIK
+391 LAFIKLPDTDLTIK

-415 GMQTACL
+415 GTQTACL
-422 TTIPGAENMEPETLI
+422 KTIPGAENMEPETLMS
-437 GKESTYYTHIGE
+437 KESTYYAHIGE

-484 TEDADGKLTTTL
+484 IDGSATTL
-496 IADNG
+496 ISDNG

-514 YLKYLPSGSSLQF
+514 YLKYLPFGSTLQF

-567 TGISNIPAEEASKQ
+567 TGISNVSAEEASKQ

>member
-1 MKSLILSRLWMLI
+1 MKRLILSRLWMLI
-14 GIIILTTGQAW
+14 SIIILTTGQVW
-25 AHTTGSTSGSTT
+25 AQTAT

-44 IKELRDGANGKSL
+44 IKELRDGANGNSL
-57 SDVVIQ
+57 SDVVIK

-71 VVAVMTKQDPDIE
+71 VVAVMTKHDPDIE

-221 GTIKKASDNENNTE
+221 GTIKKASDNKNNTE

-358 KNAFGCELTAL
+358 TNAFGCELTAL
-369 AKPTTTSS
+369 AKPTASDESAHQWTG
-377 ETVQQWAGQVNEGV
+377 TVSDKGV
-391 LAFTKLPDTGLTIK
+391 LSFTKLADTDLTIK

-415 GMQTACL
+415 GTQKYCTQT
-422 TTIPGAENMEPETLI
+422 ISGSENMTPEELKTEDANYYASV
-437 GKESTYYTHIGE
+437 GKKTIT
-449 KLISVVPPYEVKASY
+449 VNAPYEVKASY
-464 SDNIVNGDFYFRGL
+464 NDNIVNGEFYFRGL

-484 TEDADGKLTTTL
+484 TDGTDGKLTTTL
-496 IADNG
+496 ISDNG
-501 SQKYQYISTAAGN
+501 SQKYQYISTAAGS
-514 YLKYLPSGSSLQF
+514 YLKYLPSGSTLQF

-539 NAANN
+539 NKDKN
-544 NAAQAAN
+544 NAAQAASN
-551 NNTNAKIH
+551 GTNAKIH

-567 TGISNIPAEEASKQ
+567 TGISNISAEEASKQ

>member
-25 AHTTGSTSGSTT
+25 AQT
-37 TQKVFTS
+37 TQVFTS
-44 IKELRDGANGKSL
+44 IKELRDAAAGKTL
-57 SDVVIQ
+57 SDVVIK
-63 FEATNPAT
+63 FDATNPAT
-71 VVAVMTKQDPDIE
+71 VVAVMTKHDTDITDDE
-84 DKKFI
+84 KFI
-89 NSFFIVDNKSS
+89 NSFFVVDNSN
-100 DGYYYGLWVSPNDI
+100 YGLWVSPNDI

-154 KNIDGTNYST
+154 KNIDGTDYST
-164 TFHIDNTGV
+164 KFDIEHSGE
-173 ASADGTKPADY
+173 ASADGTKPAVY
-184 PFNEVKDVYTIANNN
+184 PITSVTDVNTIANNN
-199 PADGNT
+199 VKDIT
-205 ATASYGK
+205 KSSYGK

-221 GTIKKASDNENNTE
+221 GTIKKGTQGEY
-235 FYLVQDEKTGTS
+235 YLVQTENTNWTDK
-247 KADMNNRIYFNSSQL
+247 KNRIYFNSSQL
-262 EGINLDDYVG
+262 DINLDDYVG

-279 ILVKRND
+279 ILVKRNGTD
-286 SESKL
+286 SKL

-301 NKIYLDENDAE
+301 SKIYLDENDEE

-319 SQGAFDG
+319 SQGAFQDK
-326 EVDVYVHRTNLVNKA
+326 VDVYVHRTNLVNKV

-349 PFDLTKEEF
+349 PFDLTKAQF
-358 KNAFGCELTAL
+358 KDAFGCELTAL
-369 AKPTTTSS
+369 AKPTTNDESA
-377 ETVQQWAGQVNEGV
+377 QQWAGQVNEGV
-391 LAFTKLPDTGLTIK
+391 LAFTKLADTDLTIT

-415 GMQTACL
+415 GEQTCC
-422 TTIPGAENMEPETLI
+422 TKTVRGSENMTPEELKTEDANYYASV
-437 GKESTYYTHIGE
+437 GKKTIT
-449 KLISVVPPYEVKASY
+449 VNAPYEVMASY
-464 SDNIVNGDFYFRGL
+464 NDNIVNGDFYFRGL

-484 TEDADGKLTTTL
+484 TDGTDGKLTTTL
-496 IADNG
+496 ISDNG
-501 SQKYQYISTAAGN
+501 SQKYQYISTAAGS
-514 YLKYLPSGSSLQF
+514 YLKYLPSGSTLQF

-539 NAANN
+539 NAENN

-567 TGISNIPAEEASKQ
+567 TGISNISAEEASKQ